1 MRYYI
6 IAGEASGDLHGGN
19 LLQALKDNDPDCIAR
34 GWGGDHMQAAGMTLV
49 RHYRELAFMGF
60 VEVVRN
66 LPAILR
72 NMAFA
77 KQDILNYRPD
87 VLILID
93 YPGFN
98 LRIAKW
104 AHALGIR
111 VYYFISPQL
120 WAWHQSR
127 VRQVKAYV
135 DKMFV
140 VLPFEVDFYK
150 QHGISVD
157 YEGHPLLDA
166 LPAIQEVADFRQQ
179 HGLDDRPIIA
189 LLPGSRKQEIE
200 RMLPLMKQVAISFPA
215 YQFVVAEAPS
225 QPSAFYDA
233 ILQDAPIH
241 RVQQATYQLLQ
252 CSRAALVTSGTAT
265 LEAAL
270 IGVPQVVCYK
280 GGSVSYAIGKRLV
293 KVKYISLV
301 NLIMDKVVV
310 AELIQHDCS
319 VERITA
325 ELQELLQEEV
335 QNRMKRDYV
344 TLRNKLGAGG
354 ASTRVAQRMINYLK
368 ADIPTGG
375 KVY

>member
-19 LLQALKDNDPDCIAR
+19 LLQALKDNDPDCVAR
-34 GWGGDHMQAAGMTLV
+34 GWGGDRMEAVGMTLV
-49 RHYRELAFMGF
+49 RHYKDLAFMGF

-66 LPAILR
+66 LPAIFR

-77 KQDILNYRPD
+77 KKDILEYRPD
-87 VLILID
+87 VLILVD

-104 AHALGIR
+104 AHAQGIR
-111 VYYFISPQL
+111 VYYYISPQL

-140 VLPFEVDFYK
+140 VLPFEVDFYR
-150 QHGISVD
+150 QHGVSVD

-166 LPAIQEVADFRQQ
+166 LQAIPEATDFREQ
-179 HGLDDRPIIA
+179 HGLNDKPIVA
-189 LLPGSRKQEIE
+189 VLPGSRKQEIV
-200 RMLPLMKQVAISFPA
+200 RMLPVMKEVAQSFPD

-225 QPSAFYDA
+225 QPSSFYDA
-233 ILQDAPIH
+233 ILQGAPVR

-252 CSRAALVTSGTAT
+252 QSKAALVTSGTAT
-265 LEAAL
+265 LETAL
-270 IGVPQVVCYK
+270 LGVPQVVCYK
-280 GGSVSYAIGKRLV
+280 GGALSYAIGKRLV
-293 KVKYISLV
+293 KVKFISLV

-310 AELIQHDCS
+310 SELIQHDCTAES
-319 VERITA
+319 MAA
-325 ELQELLQEEV
+325 ELQKLMRQDV
-335 QNRMKRDYV
+335 RDHMKRDYSE
-344 TLRNKLGAGG
+344 LRNKLGTRGV
-354 ASTRVAQRMINYLK
+354 SNRVAQSMVNYLK
-368 ADIPTGG
+368 AGIPPGG